1 MMNAFDYIIQNQGIT
16 NEEGYPYQ
24 SKQETCDTKKQK
36 NRVDVIINGYQMVP
50 INDEQALLKVVANQ
64 PVSVAIEG
72 YGQDFQFYNGGVFKG
87 DCGNA
92 LNHAVTIV
100 GYGTSEEGL
109 DYWLVKNSWGETWG
123 ENGYMRIQR
132 NVNTQG
138 GLCGIAMKAS
148 YISSIIS

>member
-1 MMNAFDYIIQNQGIT
+1 MNAFDYIIQNQGIT
-16 NEEGYPYQ
+16 TEEGYPYQ
-24 SKQETCDTKKQK
+24 PVQETCDTEKQI

-50 INDEQALLKVVANQ
+50 TNDEQALLKVVANQ
-64 PVSVAIEG
+64 LVSVAIEG
-72 YGQDFQFYNGGVFKG
+72 YGQDFRYYSSGVYTG

-92 LNHAVTIV
+92 LSHALTIV
-100 GYGTSEEGL
+100 GYGTSDEGL
-109 DYWLVKNSWGETWG
+109 DYWLVKNSWEETWG

-138 GLCGIAMKAS
+138 RLCGIAMKAS